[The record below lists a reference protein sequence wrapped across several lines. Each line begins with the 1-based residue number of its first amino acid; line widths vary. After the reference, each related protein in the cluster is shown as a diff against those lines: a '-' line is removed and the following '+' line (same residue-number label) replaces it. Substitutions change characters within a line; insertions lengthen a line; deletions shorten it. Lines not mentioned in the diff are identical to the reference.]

1 MRRAVLNYLHSGHLF
16 CTDEEDI
23 KHKFVF
29 LNSVIS
35 FTIIITIAMGS
46 YRYLNDNEI
55 VSTID
60 FGFALVSTL
69 LLFLLRRDKS
79 YLERIATLLLAAAC
93 LLFIT
98 LFLYA
103 TVQSTRIS
111 VFFLLVASAFYL
123 KGTHI
128 GKFWLLAVMSAIGL
142 IHFGRVV
149 PTGYSDLDIIVIYI
163 YLVSFY
169 IILRL
174 YETVKMSHTES
185 LINLNTNLETLVHQ
199 RTEELHREK
208 ERLKIVSTT
217 DPLTR
222 LNNRHKMDEV
232 FEYEARK
239 TEKEGGT
246 LSIILLDIDHFK
258 KVNDVYGHNVGDT
271 FLQEIAGVL
280 QDTFR
285 EHDTIGRWGGEEFL
299 VFLPN
304 TRLNGARRLAE
315 RLRETVAKTP
325 FSHIGKQSIS
335 LGIAVYERG
344 ESMKSLIHRA
354 DNALYRAKKQGRNRV
369 ESAPNTQGKDDRK
382 RP

>member
-1 MRRAVLNYLHSGHLF
+1 
-16 CTDEEDI
+16 
-23 KHKFVF
+23 
-29 LNSVIS
+29 
-35 FTIIITIAMGS
+35 IAMGS

-79 YLERIATLLLAAAC
+79 YLERIATLLLAAAF